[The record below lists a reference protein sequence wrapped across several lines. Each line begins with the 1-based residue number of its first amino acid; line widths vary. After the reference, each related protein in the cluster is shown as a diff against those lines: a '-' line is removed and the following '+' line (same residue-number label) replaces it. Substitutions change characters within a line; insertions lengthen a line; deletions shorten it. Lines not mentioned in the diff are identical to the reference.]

1 MPEIVDGPGG
11 PERAAQ
17 ALANGRLVALP
28 TESGY
33 EIAAPALQPAA
44 VAQLQNIAG
53 HEPVAI
59 VLTTAGEAADWLPY
73 LGPPA
78 SRLLRKFGPGP
89 WQLIADGGAD
99 FGLAQRLT
107 EPVRIAVCPERHL
120 AMRWP
125 DRPSWALVARFLK
138 QPLMSAGLTPALTTA
153 AQAAESLG
161 DSVALIMDGGPCS
174 GAGPVTRLRVTGKQW
189 QIERPGGLP
198 ADAVQELLVCRVL
211 FVCTGNTCRSPMA
224 EALMTRLLSD
234 RLGCL
239 PEELAGRGFL
249 VQSAGLAAMMG
260 TEASPDAIA
269 AVRECG
275 ADLSAHRSQRLTL
288 DQMLLADHVFAM
300 TESHLWALQNVDVPD
315 LPTPQLLSPDGED
328 VPDPIGAEPEV
339 YRACARE
346 ILGHLQKRLPE
357 IL

>member
-1 MPEIVDGPGG
+1 MPEIVDGPDG
-11 PERAAQ
+11 PERAAH
-17 ALANGRLVALP
+17 ALASGGLVALP

-33 EIAAPALQPAA
+33 EVAAVALQPDA
-44 VAQLQNIAG
+44 VAELQNTAG
-53 HEPVAI
+53 DEPMAI
-59 VLTTAGEAADWLPY
+59 VLTALGEATDWLPY
-73 LGPPA
+73 LGSPA

-89 WQLIADGGAD
+89 WKLIADGGAD
-99 FGLAQRLT
+99 FGLLQRLA
-107 EPVRIAVCPERHL
+107 EPVRTAVCPERHL
-120 AMRWP
+120 ALRWP
-125 DRPSWALVARFLK
+125 DQASWSVVARFLK
-138 QPLMSAGLTPALTTA
+138 QPLISAGLHPALTTA
-153 AQAAESLG
+153 TQAAEILG
-161 DSVALIMDGGPCS
+161 DRVALIVDGGPCS

-189 QIERPGGLP
+189 QIEQPGGLP
-198 ADAVQELLVCRVL
+198 ADAVQEYLACRVL

-224 EALMTRLLSD
+224 EAIMTRLLAD

-260 TEASPDAIA
+260 TEASPDAVT

-275 ADLSAHRSQRLTL
+275 ADLSAHRTRRLTL
-288 DQMLLADHVFAM
+288 DQMMLADHVFAM

-315 LPTPQLLSPDGED
+315 LPTPQLLSPDGHD